1 MTAAERKALVEQKL
15 AEARAKIAA
24 GLINLA
30 VVIDPT
36 VVAPTEPT
44 PPVEPTPGTTPET
57 PTEGGN

>member
-30 VVIDPT
+30 VVIDPS
-36 VVAPTEPT
+36 VVAPT
-44 PPVEPTPGTTPET
+44 PEQT
-57 PTEGGN
+57 PTVPTEEGAE